1 MATLVVLIEDD
12 PLVRFGQ
19 SMLLK
24 DWGYEVIADASLSA
38 VKAALKGARS
48 EIAAIITD
56 YHLGDAVTGPD
67 AALALAKDVGT
78 PIPTLILSASLGR
91 SSGKAA
97 ALHGF
102 DMLEKPVDPERL
114 QGWLASAIQRIA

>member
-1 MATLVVLIEDD
+1 MAALVVLIEDD
-12 PLVRFGQ
+12 PLVRLGQ

-24 DWGYEVIADASLSA
+24 DWGYEVVADASLSA
-38 VKAALKGARS
+38 VKAALKGATA

-56 YHLGDAVTGPD
+56 YHLGDSGTGPD

-78 PIPTLILSASLGR
+78 SIPTLVLSASLGR
-91 SSGKAA
+91 SSGQAA

-114 QGWLASAIQRIA
+114 RGWLAAAIRCAA

>member
-19 SMLLK
+19 TMLLK
-24 DWGYEVIADASLSA
+24 DWGYEVVADASLSA
-38 VKAALKGARS
+38 VKAALKGATG

-56 YHLGDAVTGPD
+56 YHLGDGGTGPD
-67 AALALAKDVGT
+67 AALALAEDVGT
-78 PIPTLILSASLGR
+78 SIPTLVLSASLGR

-102 DMLEKPVDPERL
+102 DMLEKPVDAERL
-114 QGWLASAIQRIA
+114 QGWLAAAIRRAA

>member
-1 MATLVVLIEDD
+1 MAALVVLIEDD
-12 PLVRFGQ
+12 PMVRLGQ
-19 SMLLK
+19 TMLLK
-24 DWGYEVIADASLSA
+24 DWGYEVVADASLSA
-38 VKAALKGARS
+38 VKAALKGATG

-56 YHLGDAVTGPD
+56 YHLGDSGTGPD

-78 PIPTLILSASLGR
+78 SIPTLVLSASLGR

-114 QGWLASAIQRIA
+114 QGWLASAIKRAA